1 MAAGA
6 VAAGAQNTGQAP
18 AGPGGGNPF
27 WQVTN
32 LYARKNKQ
40 GAVSGLVL
48 DGSTHD
54 GGGAIDAV
62 GFLRGPRLMVRT
74 SAAGSPTGVPSADNP
89 GNFFKQLG
97 LQNTDGT
104 EIQQNLIGGYA
115 HLQKYR
121 AFRPW
126 LQDPMTAYD
135 YAQSLN
141 PSFTMFL
148 QSEIRQQ
155 AGVLENTDTR
165 QQYSWT
171 HTVNNQAALGITG
184 GTGPTVSVTPYVD
197 VWAQPDVADLEGV
210 ENERIPAGVNFQT
223 KVRHYTFTLASA
235 GADNPLLSP
244 LTGNALRGVVL
255 IVRDTNLARQDYIGN
270 PLLWQLDDR
279 TLSTVDMDVYLQW
292 AQDFYASFGGVRA
305 PRPVGV
311 FFFPRFFNFGDM
323 YGQGWLYTSNATSNL
338 LEFSTIG
345 TAVNLPGTVEL
356 IQEEVYN
363 VGPIDTNLLDL

>member
-1 MAAGA
+1 MPTA
-6 VAAGAQNTGQAP
+6 VAGGAP
-18 AGPGGGNPF
+18 AGMDQSQGGGTNPF
-27 WQVTN
+27 WQVTQ

-40 GAVSGLVL
+40 GAVSGQVL
-48 DGSTHD
+48 DANTHD

-62 GFLRGPRLMVRT
+62 GFLRGLRLMCRT
-74 SAAGSPTGVPSADNP
+74 TTAGSPTGTPSADNP

-104 EIQQNLIGGYA
+104 EIQQNLISGYS

-126 LQDPMTAYD
+126 LKDPMMAYD

-141 PSFTMFL
+141 PSITYFL
-148 QSEIRQQ
+148 QAEIRQQ
-155 AGVLENTDTR
+155 SAVLENTDTR

-171 HTVNNQAALGITG
+171 HTINNQAALGITG

-197 VWAQPDVADLEGV
+197 VWAQPDAADLEGV
-210 ENERIPAGVNFQT
+210 ENERIPPGVNFQT
-223 KVRHYTFTLASA
+223 KVRHYTFTLAAA

-244 LTGNALRGVVL
+244 LTGNALRGMLVIL
-255 IVRDTNLARQDYIGN
+255 RDSNLARQDYIGN

-279 TLSTVDMDVYLQW
+279 TLSTVDVDVYLQW
-292 AQDFYASFGGVRA
+292 AEDFYASFQGPGRPARPTGVY
-305 PRPVGV
+305 
-311 FFFPRFFNFGDM
+311 FFPRFYNFGAM

-338 LEFSTIG
+338 LEFSTVSTG
-345 TAVNLPGTVEL
+345 VNLPGTVEL

-363 VGPIDTNLLDL
+363 VGAIDTNLLDL

>member
-1 MAAGA
+1 MPTA
-6 VAAGAQNTGQAP
+6 VAGGAP
-18 AGPGGGNPF
+18 AGMDAAGGGTNPF

-40 GAVSGLVL
+40 GGVSSLVL
-48 DGSTHD
+48 DGNTHD

-62 GFLRGPRLMVRT
+62 GFLRGLRLMVRT
-74 SAAGSPTGVPSADNP
+74 TVAGSGVTGVPAADNP
-89 GNFFKQLG
+89 GNFFKYLG

-115 HLQKYR
+115 RLQAYR

-141 PSFTMFL
+141 PSLTYFM
-148 QSEIRQQ
+148 QPEVRQQ
-155 AGVLENTDTR
+155 LGVLENTDTR

-171 HTVNNQAALGITG
+171 QTINNQATLGITG

-197 VWAQPDVADLEGV
+197 VWSQPDVADLEGV
-210 ENERIPAGVNFQT
+210 SNERIPAGVNFQT
-223 KVRHYTFTLASA
+223 KMRHYTFTLAAA
-235 GADNPLLSP
+235 GADNPFLSP
-244 LTGNALRGVVL
+244 LTGNALRGLVL
-255 IVRDTNLARQDYIGN
+255 VVRDSNLARQDYLGN

-279 TLSTVDMDVYLQW
+279 TLSTVDIDVYLQW
-292 AQDFYASFGGVRA
+292 ANDFYNSFSGNRQ
-305 PRPVGV
+305 PRPQGV
-311 FFFPRFFNFGDM
+311 YFFPRFFNMGAM

-338 LEFSTIG
+338 LETSTIATG
-345 TAVNLPGTVEL
+345 ANLPGTVEL

-363 VGPIDTNLLDL
+363 VGAIDTNLLDL